1 MSLPAPI
8 FADVEAAAARLAG
21 HAVVTPL
28 LSSPEIDAVVGG
40 RVLVKAECLQRTGSF
55 KFRGAFNTIAQ
66 LPENERSRGVLAWSS
81 GNHAQAV
88 AAAARHFGIPAVI
101 VMPAD
106 APAVKIAN
114 TRALGGEVILYDR
127 RTESREAI
135 GSALATKRG
144 LAVVRPYDDSRIV
157 AGQGTAGLE
166 AARQAEARGL
176 GIDQAVAPASG
187 GGLIAGVALG
197 VHGVFPECAVWSAE
211 PEGFDDLRRSL
222 EAGRP
227 LPHDNAGSTLCDALL
242 AAQPGDIPFAI
253 HRDHLAGGVA
263 VDDGAVLSA
272 MRTAFDRLK
281 VVLEPGGAIAL
292 AAVLTGAVPGRNRV
306 TLVVASGGNVDPATY
321 IQALN
326 AAPLA

>member
-1 MSLPAPI
+1 MTLPAPT
-8 FADVEAAAARLAG
+8 FADIEAAAARLAG

-28 LSSPEIDAVVGG
+28 LSSPEIDAAVGG

-66 LPENERSRGVLAWSS
+66 LPEKERRQGVLAWSS

-101 VMPAD
+101 IMPAD

-135 GSALATKRG
+135 GGKLAAERG
-144 LAVVRPYDDSRIV
+144 LAVVRPYDDSRII

-166 AARQAEARGL
+166 AARQAEAL
-176 GIDQAVAPASG
+176 GVCVDQAVVPASG
-187 GGLIAGVALG
+187 GGLVAGVALG
-197 VHGVFPECAVWSAE
+197 VHGVFPGCAVWAAE
-211 PEGFDDLRRSL
+211 PQGFDDLRRSI
-222 EAGRP
+222 EAGSP
-227 LPHDNAGSTLCDALL
+227 VPHESSGSTLCDALL
-242 AAQPGDIPFAI
+242 ATQPGDIPFAV
-253 HRDHLAGGVA
+253 HRDHLMGGVA
-263 VDDGAVLSA
+263 MDDGAVLSA

-281 VVLEPGGAIAL
+281 IVLEPGGAIAL
-292 AAVLTGAVPGRNRV
+292 AAILSGAVPGHGRV
-306 TLVVASGGNVDPATY
+306 SLVIASGGNVDPATY
-321 IQALN
+321 RSAL
-326 AAPLA
+326 AATPFA